1 MFDIK
6 EPWDQNIGKKMYAK
20 MTIAATM
27 VLRIMQGMNF
37 EKRKQPL
44 KRVDT
49 IPSTCSP
56 REMF

>member
-6 EPWDQNIGKKMYAK
+6 EPWDQNIGKKTYAK

-27 VLRIMQGMNF
+27 ISCSKQGMNF
-37 EKRKQPL
+37 QNRKRPM

-49 IPSTCSP
+49 IPSTSSL
-56 REMF
+56 RQMF